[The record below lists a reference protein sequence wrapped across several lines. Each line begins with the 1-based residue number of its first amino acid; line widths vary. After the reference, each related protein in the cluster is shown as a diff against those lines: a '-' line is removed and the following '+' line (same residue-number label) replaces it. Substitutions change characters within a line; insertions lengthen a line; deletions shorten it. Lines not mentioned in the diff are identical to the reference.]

1 MCAVADLAGM
11 QSGTHFADILAE
23 KVGRPKFGSRPTAS
37 RQPFPHVQAP
47 VLLFFR
53 QASATTVS
61 VDHRAAK
68 AYGIPLKP
76 RPEPVPIQ
84 SFPSAKAFR
93 QVPPVAHQV
102 HPPKP
107 RVLTERQRTAL
118 AFMVSLG
125 AQLTDQFTGRQLKT
139 AFKVLAR
146 LYHPDRHPG
155 CSEFEKAKY
164 ARQFAAVHDAYR
176 QLLSAL
182 PLPPAA

>member
-1 MCAVADLAGM
+1 M